1 MFSKWLDVGAT
12 VAAFHYQSKMYDSVR
27 PPPFA
32 SQEVM
37 DVSRVREREK
47 EYTPQKLKEELE
59 SSSRRRFS
67 RSQIN
72 GSIFI
77 SQRVKDKKNDDQN
90 NLTPN
95 NKCDEDDQKLE
106 SVRITPSV
114 KGSRRFSVC
123 GKPRLE
129 GGIYTSRPSL
139 FLQEVTH
146 LLSLLMAVAL
156 STLRNDSD
164 GIELPLVEYEH
175 GSEFPPVDPDSLSS
189 YERKKFYGESRLL
202 TCLTFVFGADRT
214 TEQRVLYNAARPFG
228 VLGGVSDSEM
238 LLLKSC
244 KGPSSK
250 VVLCSMWLMEFISRE
265 YLAGS
270 VGNVAPPIVSRLYQE
285 ISNGKLG

>member
-37 DVSRVREREK
+37 DVSRDRERVK

-59 SSSRRRFS
+59 GNTERGLPSSTSVKDF
-67 RSQIN
+67 
-72 GSIFI
+72 FI
-77 SQRVKDKKNDDQN
+77 SQRIKKKNE
-90 NLTPN
+90 
-95 NKCDEDDQKLE
+95 DEDKLE
-106 SVRITPSV
+106 TVRINPM
-114 KGSRRFSVC
+114 KHSRRNSVC
-123 GKPRLE
+123 GNPRLE

-156 STLRNDSD
+156 STLRNDVD
-164 GIELPLVEYEH
+164 GIELPLVEYVP
-175 GSEFPPVDPDSLSS
+175 GAEFPSVDPGSLSS
-189 YERKKFYGESRLL
+189 LERKKFYGESRCL
-202 TCLTFVFGADRT
+202 TCLNFAFGVDRT
-214 TEQRVLYNAARPFG
+214 EEQRISYAAARPFG

-238 LLLKSC
+238 VLLKSC

-270 VGNVAPPIVSRLYQE
+270 VGKVAPPIVSRLYQE